1 MGTQHDAFA
10 EATARARA
18 VWTMGDFA
26 RAGAEQVIVAERLVR
41 AVDIHPTESVLDVAA
56 GSGNA
61 AIAASRRGARVV
73 ATDFVPQLLDVA
85 RRRAGVEGLALE
97 TQTADAQEL
106 PFDDASF
113 DVVLSTFG
121 VIFAPDQDRAAGEL
135 VRVCRPG
142 GRIGLTAWTPNSLIA
157 SNQAIAGRY
166 APSAPGLR
174 SPTEWGTESRIREL
188 LGDAIGHLTTRV
200 RTTDLCSASAAERVT
215 FNRTYVGPTKAIFD
229 RLDPVEQEDLAGEL
243 TANLELFNRAT
254 DGTLVAAA
262 EYLEVVAVRTDNSGK
277 SPQ

>member
-1 MGTQHDAFA
+1 
-10 EATARARA
+10 
-18 VWTMGDFA
+18 MGDFA

-85 RRRAGVEGLALE
+85 RRRAGVEGLELE

-157 SNQAIAGRY
+157 SNQSIASRY
-166 APSAPGLR
+166 APSTPGLR
-174 SPTEWGTESRIREL
+174 SPIEWGTESRVREL
-188 LGDAIGHLTTRV
+188 LGDSIGDLTTRL
-200 RTTDLCSASAAERVT
+200 RTTDLCSASAAERVR
-215 FNRTYVGPTKAIFD
+215 FNRMYVGPTKAIFE
-229 RLDPVEQEDLAGEL
+229 RLEPAEQDELAREL
-243 TANLELFNRAT
+243 AANLEQFNRAT

-262 EYLEVVAVRTDNSGK
+262 EYLEVVAVRNR
-277 SPQ
+277 